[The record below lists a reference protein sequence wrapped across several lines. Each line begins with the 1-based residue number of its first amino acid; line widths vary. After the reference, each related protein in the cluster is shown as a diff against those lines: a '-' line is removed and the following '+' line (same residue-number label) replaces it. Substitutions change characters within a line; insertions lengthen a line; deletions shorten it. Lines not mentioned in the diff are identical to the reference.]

1 MAGYFEVTVE
11 DGFSACHSVLL
22 PGGSYEP
29 PHVHEWRVWVTFRA
43 ATLNE
48 AGFVVDFVEA
58 QAALRQ
64 ACGELDG
71 GDLNAHTRFATGA
84 SAERVAH
91 WLAERMAT
99 LVGESARV
107 HRVSVTEA
115 AGCVA
120 AYYPEDAGTR
130 GRGEVT
136 SNVSAWGGV
145 SNSASDFGF

>member
-11 DGFSACHSVLL
+11 DAFSACHSVLL

-29 PHVHEWRVWVTFRA
+29 PHVHEWRVWVTFRSA
-43 ATLNE
+43 ALNE

-71 GDLNAHTRFATGA
+71 GDLNARTGFATGA
-84 SAERVAH
+84 SAERVAQ
-91 WLAERMAT
+91 WLAERMAA
-99 LVGESARV
+99 LMGESARV
-107 HRVSVTEA
+107 YRVAVTEA

-120 AYYPEDAGTR
+120 TFTAGC
-130 GRGEVT
+130 GLQAVG
-136 SNVSAWGGV
+136 
-145 SNSASDFGF
+145 